1 MIKVAEAGGG
11 YIEYYYN
18 DPIIIGDE
26 DTGSPKI
33 SLRHIPLPREMAGR
47 LSSVPGYIREPLQR
61 WKDNPGASSK
71 VTFSRYDTHCAKRG
85 SIS

>member
-1 MIKVAEAGGG
+1 MIKVAKAGGG

-33 SLRHIPLPREMAGR
+33 SYGTSFTTRNGREIIVGAGI
-47 LSSVPGYIREPLQR
+47 YT
-61 WKDNPGASSK
+61 GAATAVEGQS
-71 VTFSRYDTHCAKRG
+71 
-85 SIS
+85 